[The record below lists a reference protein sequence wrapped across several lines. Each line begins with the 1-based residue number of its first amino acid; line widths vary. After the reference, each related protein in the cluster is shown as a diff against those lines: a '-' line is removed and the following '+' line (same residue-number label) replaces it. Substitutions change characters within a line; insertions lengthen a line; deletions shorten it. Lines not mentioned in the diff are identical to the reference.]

1 MVAVLSKF
9 DRSFLGSDEDFTII
23 GSGEIGGKAHGLAAI
38 RRSIA
43 EGFPPDRFPDFAVG
57 IPRST
62 VIATD
67 CFDVFMKINN
77 LYDFLR
83 ADDYTDERIAM
94 EFQKA
99 DLPAFLVGDLLSIVK
114 ATCQPLAVRSSSL
127 LEDAKHEPFAGI
139 YETKMIP
146 NNQHDEKTRFTR
158 LIEAIKF
165 VYASTFFR
173 AAREYRLGTGHA
185 LEDEK
190 MAVLI
195 QEVVGRRHTDRFYPD
210 ISGVGRSYNFYCYGH
225 ARPDDGVVNL
235 ALGLGKTIVD
245 GGVSWTYC
253 PRYPQTQPPYVSF
266 DQLMKESQNDFWA
279 VNMGPVPS
287 YDPIEETEYLVR
299 ADLRAAEDDNT
310 LKLLASTYDA
320 PNNRLEMGVFGTGP
334 RVITFAPLLV
344 GRMLPLNE
352 VVKALLELSETQSG
366 SEVEIEFAVTL
377 EPDGPARFAF
387 LQVRPMVV
395 SHDKVEVSDEELRAP
410 ETLVAATSALGNGV
424 NDKIDHVVYL
434 KPDVFEQKNTRKI
447 VGELSEVNAFLREAG
462 RHYLLI
468 GFGRWGSTD
477 PWLGIPVTWG
487 QIGNA
492 RAIVEVMLPGMYIDL
507 SQGSHFFH
515 NLNGFQVSYF
525 SLHAHER
532 PVDWAALDTCD
543 ALKETTHVRCVKL
556 PAPLHIKVD
565 GRTGRG
571 VIHR

>member
-1 MVAVLSKF
+1 MT
-9 DRSFLGSDEDFTII
+9 SDEDFTII
-23 GSGEIGGKAHGLAAI
+23 GGGEIGGKAHGLAAI
-38 RRSIA
+38 RRTIA
-43 EGFPPDRFPDFAVG
+43 EQFPHDRYPDFTVG

-67 CFDVFMKINN
+67 FFDAFMRTNK

-83 ADDYTDERIAM
+83 ADEYSDERIAM

-99 DLPAFLVGDLLSIVK
+99 ALPVFLVGDLWSIVK
-114 ATCQPLAVRSSSL
+114 ATSQPLAVRSSSL

-146 NNQHDEKTRFTR
+146 NNQPDEKTRFAKLT
-158 LIEAIKF
+158 EAIKF

-173 AAREYRLGTGHA
+173 AACEYRLGTGHA

-195 QEVVGRRHTDRFYPD
+195 QQVVGRRHDERFYPD

-225 ARPDDGVVNL
+225 AKPDDGVINL

-253 PRYPQTQPPYVSF
+253 PRYPQTQPPYASI
-266 DQLMKESQNDFWA
+266 DLLMKESQNDFWA
-279 VNMGPVPS
+279 VNMSRIPA
-287 YDPIEETEYLVR
+287 YDPIEETEYLVQANLTD
-299 ADLRAAEDDNT
+299 ADYDDT
-310 LKLLASTYDA
+310 LKLLASTYDGA
-320 PNNRLEMGVFGTGP
+320 NNRLEMGVFAQGP

-344 GRMLPLNE
+344 GRMLPLND
-352 VVKALLELSETQSG
+352 VTKTLLELSETQVG

-377 EPDGPARFAF
+377 EKPGPARFAF

-395 SHDKVEVSDEELRAP
+395 SRDKVEISDEELQAP
-410 ETLVAATSALGNGV
+410 DTLVAATSALGNGV
-424 NDKIDHVVYL
+424 NENLAHVVYV
-434 KPDVFEQKNTRKI
+434 KPDAFEQKNTRKI
-447 VGELSEVNAFLREAG
+447 VGELSEINAYLREAG
-462 RHYLLI
+462 QHYLLI
-468 GFGRWGSTD
+468 GFGRWGSAD

-492 RAIVEVMLPGMYIDL
+492 RAIVEVMLPGMHIDL

-532 PVDWAALDTCD
+532 PIDWAWLDNGE
-543 ALKETTHVRCVKL
+543 ALKETTHVRCIKL
-556 PAPLHIKVD
+556 PSPLRIKVD

-571 VIHR
+571 VVCR